1 MRVFLTGSNGRIG
14 TVAER
19 IFKTAGHEV
28 VGYDIVHGGDI
39 MDATAVHEAMA
50 GCDWVAHLA
59 MAMGRQHAPEAVY
72 ASGTLG
78 TWNVLQAAQAHGV
91 QRVVVYSSVNAMGY
105 FMGEATPDYLPFN
118 EDHSCRPGRAYG
130 VAKYLGE
137 QTCRLFAGRTG
148 ISTISIR
155 PPAVWSDEHIA
166 EIRAKRAKDAMW
178 RCWSSPTTS
187 LPPPI

>member
-1 MRVFLTGSNGRIG
+1 
-14 TVAER
+14 
-19 IFKTAGHEV
+19 
-28 VGYDIVHGGDI
+28 

-78 TWNVLQAAQAHGV
+78 TWNVLQAAEAHGV

-166 EIRAKRAKDAMW
+166 EIRAKRAKDADFEW
-178 RCWSSPTTS
+178 GTHWEYGCYIHVEDLARATLCALTCPDPGHGKT
-187 LPPPI
+187 LGQAEGLRLARKF